1 MNGGSL
7 KNLHTIV
14 VIEIFLEIFL
24 DCLGVKKEV
33 VNSWAHSEIDG
44 F

>member
-14 VIEIFLEIFL
+14 VIEIFL